1 MITSTLPLLSI
12 GGVAAATGVV
22 GLLALVTIVLFFTI
36 GQPFGTI
43 NDYCIGLTA
52 ILSVVLVWM
61 LYPQHH
67 ALSPILSQV
76 LLVVAL
82 IGAIV
87 AVVGVVLTISGK
99 TGFYL
104 SGMYMAAGNALIG
117 LWLLGINHSALSGN
131 PWSHNLAIL
140 GLVSGVFL
148 ALGLVA
154 IPGIFRGIDTKEYV
168 FSTYNMIW
176 GTSFLGS
183 FVLYPIWCILLG
195 RFLLLT

>member
-1 MITSTLPLLSI
+1 MITSTFLQLLI
-12 GGVAAATGVV
+12 GWMAVATGVV
-22 GLLALVTIVLFFTI
+22 GLLALVTIVLFFSI

-52 ILSVVLVWM
+52 ILSMVLVWM
-61 LYPQHH
+61 LYPEHH
-67 ALSPILSQV
+67 AQSPILSQV
-76 LLVVAL
+76 LLIVAL
-82 IGAIV
+82 IGAT
-87 AVVGVVLTISGK
+87 VVVIGSVLTLSGK

-117 LWLLGINHSALSGN
+117 LWLLSINHSALGGD
-131 PWSHNLAIL
+131 PWPYTLIIL

-148 ALGLVA
+148 VLGLVA
-154 IPGIFRGIDTKEYV
+154 IPGIFRGINTKEYV
-168 FSTYNMIW
+168 FSTYNSMW

-195 RFLLLT
+195 RYLLQN

>member
-1 MITSTLPLLSI
+1 MITSTFSQLSI
-12 GGVAAATGVV
+12 GWMAIATGVV
-22 GLLALVTIVLFFTI
+22 GLLALVTIILFFSI

-52 ILSVVLVWM
+52 ILSMVVVWM
-61 LYPQHH
+61 LYPEHH
-67 ALSPILSQV
+67 AQSPILSQV
-76 LLVVAL
+76 LLIVAL

-87 AVVGVVLTISGK
+87 VVIGSVLTISRK

-117 LWLLGINHSALSGN
+117 LWLLGINYSALRGD
-131 PWSHNLAIL
+131 PWPHSLTIL

-154 IPGIFRGIDTKEYV
+154 IPGIIRGIDTKEYV
-168 FSTYNMIW
+168 FSTYNSIW

-183 FVLYPIWCILLG
+183 LVLYPFWCILLG
-195 RFLLLT
+195 RYLLLN